1 MSIPTPN
8 NTVAQQPLK
17 ADFLM
22 LLVTLLAAA
31 GWMFSKEALAGL
43 PPLLFI
49 GIRFFL
55 AGVVLAAACGPTLI
69 SMPWALWRQAL
80 MVGCTFSAAMLFWI
94 HGLFYGTHIG
104 EGAFITS
111 LGVVLI
117 PIFSRWIFNEK
128 PPLSTWLALP
138 VAVAGFGFLSLRGG
152 FSLEKGQFFF
162 LMAALIFAVHFN
174 LNTRVVAKIPAIA
187 LTAIQLTVVGIVA
200 FCLSAATEP
209 WPVAV
214 KLSIWG
220 WLLASALIATAMR
233 FFIQTYA
240 QGLTPA
246 SHAAVILTIE
256 PVWTALLAG
265 LWFGEG
271 MTHTQIIG
279 CSLIFTA
286 LLVNRWKWVKLAFTS
301 IFRHRSA

>member
-1 MSIPTPN
+1 
-8 NTVAQQPLK
+8 
-17 ADFLM
+17 
-22 LLVTLLAAA
+22 
-31 GWMFSKEALAGL
+31 MFSKEALAGL

-55 AGVVLAAACGPTLI
+55 AGVVLAAACGPTLM
-69 SMPWALWRQAL
+69 SMSWALWRQAL
-80 MVGCTFSAAMLFWI
+80 MVGGTFSAAMLFWI

-138 VAVAGFGFLSLRGG
+138 VAITGFGFLSLRGG
-152 FSLEKGQFFF
+152 FNLEKGQLFF

-174 LNTRVVAKIPAIA
+174 LNTRVVAKVPAIA

-200 FCLSAATEP
+200 FCLSTATEP

-271 MTHTQIIG
+271 MSYTQVMG

-286 LLVNRWKWVKLAFTS
+286 LLVNRWKWVKLAVTS
-301 IFRHRSA
+301 IMRRRSA